1 MRMFPARGKLGA
13 NGCRI
18 LAFPGGFGID
28 WGDDWKAGQAVVEYP
43 LSHIRNFCII
53 AHIDHGKSTLADR
66 LLGMSAAVDKRKL
79 IEQTMD
85 SMDLERERGITIKA
99 KAIALP
105 MVIDGE
111 NYLFNLIDTPG
122 HVDFGYEVSR
132 AMNACEGALLLVDAT
147 QGIQAQTVANMYL
160 ALGADLDV
168 IPVANKVDMVAADF
182 ERTCEELDAAF
193 GVQIDEVVKVS
204 AKTGLGV
211 DELTH
216 EIVKRVPPPQGSRD
230 APLKALIFDAVYDDY
245 RGVVVYVRVRDGVL
259 RKGDRIC
266 MMANGV
272 EQDVL
277 EVGIVRMGLQKQDSL
292 GTGEVGYVICGIK
305 TVQDVGVG
313 DTITLVKHKDKL
325 EPLPGYKKPLPMVY
339 AGVFP
344 TNAADYDALRKGLQ
358 KMELSDSAITY
369 APEQSGALGSG
380 FRCGFLGMLHMEI
393 FQERLERELGLDL
406 VQTAPNVTYEI
417 VRNDGS
423 IERIDNAGD
432 LPDPTHYTEIRE
444 PMVRCS
450 IITPTEF
457 IGNVM
462 SLALDRRGQ
471 YLNQEHLGKDRVLLG
486 FKIPLAEV
494 IFDFFDKLKSGTR
507 GYATLDYEPT
517 GFEGGDLVK
526 VRVMIAGEEVDAL
539 AMIVHRQFAEQRS
552 RNLLRRLKEEIP
564 RHLFIVNLQA
574 AIGGKVIA
582 SEKISSV
589 GKNVLAKCYGGDI
602 SRKRKLLEKQKK
614 GKKRMKMTG
623 GVEVPQGAFLSILKV
638 DNS

>member
-1 MRMFPARGKLGA
+1 VAD
-13 NGCRI
+13 I
-18 LAFPGGFGID
+18 
-28 WGDDWKAGQAVVEYP
+28 P
-43 LSHIRNFCII
+43 LTHIRNFCII

-66 LLGMSAAVDKRKL
+66 LLAMSDAVDKRKL

-99 KAIALP
+99 KAISLP
-105 MVIDGE
+105 MKVDGQE
-111 NYLFNLIDTPG
+111 YLFNLIDTPG

-160 ALGADLDV
+160 AIGADLEV
-168 IPVANKVDMVAADF
+168 LPVANKVDMVAADF
-182 ERTCEELDAAF
+182 DRTVNELHAAF
-193 GVQIDEVVKVS
+193 GVEGDDVVKVS

-211 DELTH
+211 DELVK
-216 EIVKRVPPPQGSRD
+216 EIVKRVPPPVGD
-230 APLKALIFDAVYDDY
+230 PEKPLKALIFDAVYDDY

-259 RKGDRIC
+259 RKGDRMA
-266 MMANGV
+266 MMATGR
-272 EQDVL
+272 EHEVL
-277 EVGIVRMGLQKQDSL
+277 EVGIVRMGLQKQEKL

-313 DTITLVKHKDKL
+313 DTITLAKHK
-325 EPLPGYKKPLPMVY
+325 ESIEALPGYKKPLPMVY

-344 TNAADYDALRKGLQ
+344 TNAADYDNLRKGLQ
-358 KMELSDSAITY
+358 KMELTDSAITY
-369 APEQSGALGSG
+369 TPEQSGALGTG

-393 FQERLERELGLDL
+393 FQERLERELNLDL
-406 VQTAPNVTYEI
+406 VQTAPNVTYE
-417 VRNDGS
+417 VLMNDDTVK
-423 IERIDNAGD
+423 RIDSAGE
-432 LPDPTHYTEIRE
+432 LPDPTYYKEVRE

-450 IITPTEF
+450 IITPTEY

-462 SLALDRRGQ
+462 SLSLDRRGQ
-471 YLNQEHLGKDRVLLG
+471 YLNQEHLGADRVLLS
-486 FKIPLAEV
+486 FKMPLAEV

-517 GFEGGDLVK
+517 GFEQADLVK

-552 RNLLRRLKEEIP
+552 RNLLKRLKEEIP
-564 RHLFIVNLQA
+564 RHLFVVNLQA

-614 GKKRMKMTG
+614 GKKRMKMIG

-638 DNS
+638 DNT

>member
-1 MRMFPARGKLGA
+1 VA
-13 NGCRI
+13 
-18 LAFPGGFGID
+18 
-28 WGDDWKAGQAVVEYP
+28 EYP

-66 LLGMSAAVDKRKL
+66 LLGMSEAVDKRKL
-79 IEQTMD
+79 VEQTMD

-105 MVIDGE
+105 MEIDGE
-111 NYLFNLIDTPG
+111 HYLFNLIDTPG

-160 ALGADLDV
+160 ALGADLEV

-193 GVQIDEVVKVS
+193 GVQVDEVVKVS
-204 AKTGLGV
+204 AKTGVGV
-211 DELTH
+211 DDLVRD
-216 EIVKRVPPPQGSRD
+216 IVKRIPPPKGSRD
-230 APLKALIFDAVYDDY
+230 EPLKALIFDAVYDDY

-259 RKGDRIC
+259 RKGDRIS
-266 MMANGV
+266 MMATGV
-272 EQDVL
+272 EHEVL

-313 DTITLVKHKDKL
+313 DTITLTKHKDRI

-358 KMELSDSAITY
+358 KMELSDSAIAY

-432 LPDPTHYTEIRE
+432 LPDPTYYTEIRE

-471 YLNQEHLGKDRVLLG
+471 YLNQEHLGKDRVLLS
-486 FKIPLAEV
+486 FSMPLAEV

-552 RNLLRRLKEEIP
+552 RNLLKRLKEEIP
-564 RHLFIVNLQA
+564 RHLFVVNLQA

-602 SRKRKLLEKQKK
+602 SRKRKLLDKQKK
-614 GKKRMKMTG
+614 GKKRMKMIG